1 MQDTRN
7 RNQMIHAWCGPACVV
22 GTVIGLVLIARLI
35 PPPPAYLS
43 AVQVASLYREHLLSI
58 RFGLFIAIAA
68 TVLLIPFSAAI
79 SIQMMR
85 KEGARPLLAFTQLAA
100 GATGALVLIIAFMVM
115 MMAAF
120 DPERPIELTK
130 AIHDMG
136 WLMLLLPYSPFCL
149 QYIMIAML
157 VLQDTSGRPLFPRW
171 IAYFNIWI
179 AISFIPTG
187 LVGFFRTG
195 PLTWHGL
202 IGFWIP
208 TISYGTWF
216 VVMFLALRSA
226 IRDDSLQHDN
236 TVKSASA

>member
-1 MQDTRN
+1 MRDVSY
-7 RNQMIHAWCGPACVV
+7 RNQMIHAWSGPACVV
-22 GTVIGLVLIARLI
+22 GTVISLVLIARLI

-43 AVQVASLYREHLLSI
+43 ADQVATMYRDHLLAI
-58 RFGLFIAIAA
+58 RFGLFLAIAA
-68 TVLLIPFSAAI
+68 TSLLIPFSVAI
-79 SIQMMR
+79 TVQMMR
-85 KEGARPLLAFTQLAA
+85 REGGRPVLAFTQLAG

-120 DPERPIELTK
+120 DPARPVEITK
-130 AIHDMG
+130 AMHDMG

-149 QYIMIAML
+149 QYIVIAMV

-187 LVGFFRTG
+187 LVGFFKTG
-195 PLTWHGL
+195 PFTWHGL

-226 IRDDSLQHDN
+226 IREDRLHDGS
-236 TVKSASA
+236 TARSGAV

>member
-1 MQDTRN
+1 MHEHN
-7 RNQMIHAWCGPACVV
+7 FRNQMIHAWCGPACVIL
-22 GTVIGLVLIARLI
+22 TVISLVVIARLI

-43 AVQVASLYREHLLSI
+43 ADQVATMYREHLFAI
-58 RFGLFIAIAA
+58 RFGLFIAIGA
-68 TVLLIPFSAAI
+68 TSLLIPFSAAI

-85 KEGARPLLAFTQLAA
+85 KEGSRPILVFTQLAG

-120 DPERPIELTK
+120 DPERPVEVTK

-149 QYIMIAML
+149 QYIAIAMI

-187 LVGFFRTG
+187 LVGFFKTG
-195 PLTWHGL
+195 PITWHGV

-226 IRDDSLQHDN
+226 IREDRIQNEDVVN
-236 TVKSASA
+236 CGAE